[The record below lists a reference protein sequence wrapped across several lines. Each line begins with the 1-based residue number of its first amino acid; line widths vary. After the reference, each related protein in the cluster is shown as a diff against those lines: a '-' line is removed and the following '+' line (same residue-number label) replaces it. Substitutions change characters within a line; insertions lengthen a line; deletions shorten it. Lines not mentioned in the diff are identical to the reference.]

1 VGDVGYTDVEQ
12 DVNVLKLRSSRGEPT
27 KLDLLLQVEGERVLL
42 NLETMFDDF
51 LSEGQR
57 IGSALIDI
65 RVQQLLVERL
75 RHIAHRL
82 PASPLEI
89 SERMMDRRFE
99 RFKCSFG
106 TNAFNKRRLLLAIPG
121 LSPGTGYPFA
131 GISDYHK
138 VRKPR
143 TLSLPADFTREEL
156 KEILTIR

>member
-1 VGDVGYTDVEQ
+1 VGYTDVEQ

-27 KLDLLLQVEGERVLL
+27 RLDPLLQVEGERAHLT
-42 NLETMFDDF
+42 LETVFDDF
-51 LSEGQR
+51 LSEGQP

-89 SERMMDRRFE
+89 SERMMHGRFE

-106 TNAFNKRRLLLAIPG
+106 TNASNMRQLLLTIPG
-121 LSPGTGYPFA
+121 LPPGTDYPLA
-131 GISDYHK
+131 GISD
-138 VRKPR
+138 
-143 TLSLPADFTREEL
+143 SQIGITR
-156 KEILTIR
+156 